1 MSGYPSDESPGYVL
15 KRAQSAFRYAMDVAL
30 REVDLT
36 TSQFALLTAVKSEK
50 NGLSNA
56 ELARRCFVTAQAMHG
71 VVVVLERRGLIERP
85 EEPIVGRTRAARLT
99 PEGRRVQSR
108 ASRIVDAIE
117 ARAFSALTAKERR
130 QMVHALLDVVRR
142 LEGER

>member
-1 MSGYPSDESPGYVL
+1 ML
-15 KRAQSAFRYAMDVAL
+15 KRAQSAFRHAMDVGL

-36 TSQFALLTAVKSEK
+36 TSQFALLTAVRHEK
-50 NGLSNA
+50 GGLSNA

-85 EEPIVGRTRAARLT
+85 DEPIVGRTRAAQLT

-117 ARAFSALTAKERR
+117 ARAFSGLTANEQR
-130 QMVHALLDVVRR
+130 QMVDALLDVVTR